1 MKTEKKKVEENI
13 RPEDTSFTDFTENYD
28 EDEMDEKTDKGIH
41 KAGRAKKPD
50 SRLGTFEHSL
60 RIQINRMVKECG
72 ENGIPIFTAYYGEHE
87 GWVYNAI
94 FPEEVGLKKEY
105 GKFNKFLAIVI
116 GWDKEEALR
125 QVSVRND

>member
-1 MKTEKKKVEENI
+1 MKTEKKAKANE
-13 RPEDTSFTDFTENYD
+13 FTDFCEDNESNELTE
-28 EDEMDEKTDKGIH
+28 KVAGCTH
-41 KAGRAKKPD
+41 KAGRARKPG
-50 SRLGTFEHSL
+50 SRLDTFEHNL

-94 FPEEVGLKKEY
+94 FPEEVGCEKEY

-125 QVSVRND
+125 QVSVRNDD

>member
-1 MKTEKKKVEENI
+1 MASEK
-13 RPEDTSFTDFTENYD
+13 FTNFTEDYD
-28 EDEMDEKTDKGIH
+28 ELEVSEKVNGGTH
-41 KAGRAKKPD
+41 KAGRAKKPG
-50 SRLGTFEHSL
+50 SRLGTFEHDL

-94 FPEEVGLKKEY
+94 FPEEVGCDKEA

-116 GWDKEEALR
+116 GWDKEEALK
-125 QVSVRND
+125 QVSVRTDS

>member
-1 MKTEKKKVEENI
+1 MKTDKKNASKASSME
-13 RPEDTSFTDFTENYD
+13 SFTDFTEDFEGN
-28 EDEMDEKTDKGIH
+28 ELSEETGKGEH

-50 SRLGTFEHSL
+50 SRLGTFEHDL
-60 RIQINRMVKECG
+60 RINLNRIVKECG

-94 FPEEVGLKKEY
+94 FPEEVGLLKEY

-125 QVSVRND
+125 QVSVRNGD